1 MIVKRKIIFFY
12 ILTVLGGVVQ
22 EQTGGNSAI
31 APTAAAI
38 ASATKKDNRM
48 NNTIDSNQKTLLD
61 FKKKLLDEQ
70 KNGEGKIDKINQK
83 IEETK
88 KIIDEERVK
97 LEEERLKLKHTNEAK
112 DADYT
117 KFTELKNNLIEERK
131 RMKTLDSKASSAGT
145 GTGFRSR
152 RDKYNISNLTRALDQ
167 IEKDIQTKKLSK
179 DEERRLVLKSKEI
192 ATRLH
197 ALKVIHKKE
206 DTYKNMA
213 IKFDDLRGKMTKIF
227 DQKAEIGKG
236 IGKLKSNL
244 DDLLNKREELYEE
257 RRMVIHLVR
266 EAGAKLEMVDTQLN
280 AIEFKRTRLQY
291 SSDRQRRQKGER
303 RSRHEI
309 PQDKMRKNREN
320 QELWNSLKEV
330 AMKKMS
336 SGEKLT
342 FDEMKLIYSDDS
354 E

>member
-1 MIVKRKIIFFY
+1 MNAKRKNIFFY
-12 ILTVLGGVVQ
+12 ILTVLSGVVQ

-31 APTAAAI
+31 APTAAAS
-38 ASATKKDNRM
+38 ASAIKKDSRI
-48 NNTIDSNQKTLLD
+48 NNSIDSNQKTLLD

-70 KNGEGKIDKINQK
+70 KNGESKIDKINQK

-88 KIIDEERVK
+88 KTIDEERVK

-131 RMKTLDSKASSAGT
+131 RMKTLDSKASSV
-145 GTGFRSR
+145 GTGFKSR

-227 DQKAEIGKG
+227 DQKAEIGKV

-257 RRMVIHLVR
+257 RRMIIHQVR

-291 SSDRQRRQKGER
+291 SSDRQRRQTGER
-303 RSRHEI
+303 RSSRHEI

>member
-1 MIVKRKIIFFY
+1 MIKIIFFHML
-12 ILTVLGGVVQ
+12 IVLGGVVQ
-22 EQTGGNSAI
+22 EQNGGN
-31 APTAAAI
+31 TAI
-38 ASATKKDNRM
+38 ASTASATASAIKKDNRI
-48 NNTIDSNQKTLLD
+48 NNSIDSNQKTLLE
-61 FKKKLLDEQ
+61 FKRQLIEEQ
-70 KNGEGKIDKINQK
+70 KKGENQIERINQK

-88 KIIDEERVK
+88 KTIDDERVK

-131 RMKTLDSKASSAGT
+131 RMKTLDSKASSV
-145 GTGFRSR
+145 GTGFKSR

-227 DQKAEIGKG
+227 DQKAEIGKV

-257 RRMVIHLVR
+257 RRMIIHQVR

-280 AIEFKRTRLQY
+280 AIEFKKTRLQY
-291 SSDRQRRQKGER
+291 SSDRQRRQTGER
-303 RSRHEI
+303 RSSRHEI

>member
-117 KFTELKNNLIEERK
+117 KFTELKNNLMEERK

-152 RDKYNISNLTRALDQ
+152 RDKYNISNLTRALNQ

-266 EAGAKLEMVDTQLN
+266 EAGAKLEMVDTQ
-280 AIEFKRTRLQY
+280 T
-291 SSDRQRRQKGER
+291 
-303 RSRHEI
+303 
-309 PQDKMRKNREN
+309 
-320 QELWNSLKEV
+320 
-330 AMKKMS
+330 
-336 SGEKLT
+336 
-342 FDEMKLIYSDDS
+342 
-354 E
+354 

>member
-1 MIVKRKIIFFY
+1 MNVKRKNIFFY
-12 ILTVLGGVVQ
+12 ILTVLSGVVQ

-70 KNGEGKIDKINQK
+70 KNGESKIDNINQK

-88 KIIDEERVK
+88 KTIDEERVK

-131 RMKTLDSKASSAGT
+131 RMKTLDSKASSV
-145 GTGFRSR
+145 GTGFKSR

-206 DTYKNMA
+206 DTYKNMSM
-213 IKFDDLRGKMTKIF
+213 KFDDLRGKMTKIF
-227 DQKAEIGKG
+227 DQKAEIGKV

-257 RRMVIHLVR
+257 RRMIIHQVR

-291 SSDRQRRQKGER
+291 SSDRQRRQTGER
-303 RSRHEI
+303 RSSRHEI

-330 AMKKMS
+330 AIKKMS

>member
-1 MIVKRKIIFFY
+1 MIKIIFFHML
-12 ILTVLGGVVQ
+12 IVLGGVVQ
-22 EQTGGNSAI
+22 EQNGGN
-31 APTAAAI
+31 TAI
-38 ASATKKDNRM
+38 ASTASATASAIKKDNRI
-48 NNTIDSNQKTLLD
+48 NNSIDSNQKTLLE
-61 FKKKLLDEQ
+61 FKRQLIEEQ
-70 KNGEGKIDKINQK
+70 KKGENQIERINQK

-88 KIIDEERVK
+88 KTIDDERVK

-131 RMKTLDSKASSAGT
+131 RMKTLDSKASSV
-145 GTGFRSR
+145 GTGFKSR

-206 DTYKNMA
+206 DTYKSLAM
-213 IKFDDLRGKMTKIF
+213 KFDDLRGKMTKIF
-227 DQKAEIGKG
+227 DQKADVGKV
-236 IGKLKSNL
+236 IGKLKSDL
-244 DDLLNKREELYEE
+244 DELLNKREELYEE
-257 RRMVIHLVR
+257 RRMVIHQVR

-291 SSDRQRRQKGER
+291 SSDRQRRQTGER
-303 RSRHEI
+303 RSSRHEI